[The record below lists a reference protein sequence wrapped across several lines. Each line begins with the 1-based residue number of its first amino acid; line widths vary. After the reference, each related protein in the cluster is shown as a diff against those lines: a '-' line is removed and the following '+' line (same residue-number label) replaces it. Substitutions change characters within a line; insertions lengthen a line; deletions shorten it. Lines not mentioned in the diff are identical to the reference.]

1 MVRIKLYED
10 HKGILFF
17 LHFDINDKIFIF
29 IILGLMPANVNNG
42 RPKPFF
48 TYFGFGD
55 IQLELIS
62 WFGLYNCLLFV
73 KYESMVFAAILW
85 ASYLSIGMYL
95 KSGTFINIAL
105 KCIIFGDIVTF
116 LMVRYFFMFQS
127 TCKQHL
133 RSAMDGNG

>member
-1 MVRIKLYED
+1 MCQKFCTIIYIWILLIKD
-10 HKGILFF
+10 
-17 LHFDINDKIFIF
+17 FIF
-29 IILGLMPANVNNG
+29 IIVGLMPANANNG

-85 ASYLSIGMYL
+85 ASYLSIG
-95 KSGTFINIAL
+95 K
-105 KCIIFGDIVTF
+105 
-116 LMVRYFFMFQS
+116 
-127 TCKQHL
+127 
-133 RSAMDGNG
+133 